1 MKKVSVTI
9 NFDEEKL
16 SALKM
21 YLAQKNTTVEDE
33 LEKSLDSLFNKTVPV
48 GVREFLSLKSG
59 TATPPKVRK
68 PKVNTSSAVGVP
80 EPADEQV

>member
-1 MKKVSVTI
+1 MKKASITV

-16 SALKM
+16 SALRM
-21 YLAQKNTTVEDE
+21 YLGQKNTTVEDE
-33 LEKSLDSLFNKTVPV
+33 LEKSLDTLFNKTVPA

-59 TATPPKVRK
+59 TVAPPKVRK

-80 EPADEQV
+80 EPANEQV